1 MSEMKNMRCLLK
13 LEDNVTCDLISPA
26 GSIVRASPAAD
37 YLTERGLVP
46 RQFQSYGTRRGNS
59 EVMARGTFSH
69 SKLKNVMKGLT
80 KVGPFT
86 IHHPSGVSTT
96 VFDASVK
103 YKDDKVPLVVI
114 AGENFGRG
122 SARDW
127 ATKGPYLLGVRA
139 VLAISFNSVYRNNM
153 IKTGLLPVQIDAE
166 TYNILSGEELFELQF
181 NGEDSNEVKIVLN

>member
-1 MSEMKNMRCLLK
+1 
-13 LEDNVTCDLISPA
+13 
-26 GSIVRASPAAD
+26 
-37 YLTERGLVP
+37 
-46 RQFQSYGTRRGNS
+46 
-59 EVMARGTFSH
+59 MARGTFSH
-69 SKLKNVMKGLT
+69 SKLKNVMKGLS
-80 KVGPFT
+80 KSGPYT

-139 VLAISFNSVYRNNM
+139 VLAISFSPVFKHNM
-153 IKTGLLPVQIDAE
+153 IKTGLLPIEINME
-166 TYNILSGEELFELQF
+166 TYKSLTGHELFTPFILAS
-181 NGEDSNEVKIVLN
+181 D

>member
-1 MSEMKNMRCLLK
+1 
-13 LEDNVTCDLISPA
+13 
-26 GSIVRASPAAD
+26 
-37 YLTERGLVP
+37 
-46 RQFQSYGTRRGNS
+46 
-59 EVMARGTFSH
+59 MARGTFSH

-103 YKDDKVPLVVI
+103 YKDDQVPLVVV

-127 ATKGPYLLGVRA
+127 ATKGPYLLGKIIKLTLPKVGIRG
-139 VLAISFNSVYRNNM
+139 FN
-153 IKTGLLPVQIDAE
+153 
-166 TYNILSGEELFELQF
+166 TYW
-181 NGEDSNEVKIVLN
+181 

>member
-1 MSEMKNMRCLLK
+1 
-13 LEDNVTCDLISPA
+13 
-26 GSIVRASPAAD
+26 
-37 YLTERGLVP
+37 
-46 RQFQSYGTRRGNS
+46 
-59 EVMARGTFSH
+59 MARGTFSH

-103 YKDDKVPLVVI
+103 YKDDQVPLVVV

-127 ATKGPYLLGVRA
+127 ATKGPYLLGKITK
-139 VLAISFNSVYRNNM
+139 L
-153 IKTGLLPVQIDAE
+153 TLPKVAPIGFSAGGRYKNLGGQYYM
-166 TYNILSGEELFELQF
+166 TL
-181 NGEDSNEVKIVLN
+181 IVSSTL

>member
-1 MSEMKNMRCLLK
+1 
-13 LEDNVTCDLISPA
+13 
-26 GSIVRASPAAD
+26 
-37 YLTERGLVP
+37 
-46 RQFQSYGTRRGNS
+46 
-59 EVMARGTFSH
+59 MARGTFSH

-103 YKDDKVPLVVI
+103 YKDDQVPLVVV

-127 ATKGPYLLGVRA
+127 ATKGPYLLGKTTKSA
-139 VLAISFNSVYRNNM
+139 LQPIHSELCSQGIHSF
-153 IKTGLLPVQIDAE
+153 G
-166 TYNILSGEELFELQF
+166 
-181 NGEDSNEVKIVLN
+181 